1 MMYLRVTRDPVIREL
16 QASLEGN
23 SPISGLAQESSSIKN
38 CWLTLK
44 SQLCK
49 EERSYTH
56 EGMTE
61 SEELISCM

>member
-1 MMYLRVTRDPVIREL
+1 MYLRVTRDPVVREL
-16 QASLEGN
+16 QASFYGN
-23 SPISGLAQESSSIKN
+23 SPISGLTQESN

-49 EERSYTH
+49 EESSYTH

-61 SEELISCM
+61 SEGFISGM